1 MGLLCT
7 GTERGL
13 LARRL
18 EAVGL
23 EDALEGLG
31 GRALAGATTTTG
43 GTGASLRGRHGR
55 DTGVSGRR
63 RHFVYYARNFQDE
76 REK

>member
-1 MGLLCT
+1 VGLLGT

-18 EAVGL
+18 ESVGL

-31 GRALAGATTTTG
+31 RGSLAGAAATSRLSHG
-43 GTGASLRGRHGR
+43 GHVR
-55 DTGVSGRR
+55 VSSRSCL
-63 RHFVYYARNFQDE
+63 RHFVYWLRQTFRMNAG
-76 REK
+76 

>member
-1 MGLLCT
+1 MRLLCT
-7 GTERGL
+7 STERGL

-31 GRALAGATTTTG
+31 RRTLAGATAT
-43 GTGASLRGRHGR
+43 GRHSHGGGNR
-55 DTGVSGRR
+55 VSSRGVF
-63 RHFVYYARNFQDE
+63 RHFV
-76 REK
+76 

>member
-1 MGLLCT
+1 MGLLGT

-23 EDALEGLG
+23 EDTLEGLG
-31 GRALAGATTTTG
+31 GRTLAGAAATSG
-43 GTGASLRGRHGR
+43 LFGSHGRHR
-55 DTGVSGRR
+55 GVSGRR
-63 RHFVYYARNFQDE
+63 RHFIYVVRQTFRLNAG
-76 REK
+76 

>member
-1 MGLLCT
+1 MSLLGA

-18 EAVGL
+18 KAVGL

-31 GRALAGATTTTG
+31 RRTLAGATATG
-43 GTGASLRGRHGR
+43 GHSGSR
-55 DTGVSGRR
+55 GVSGGRDSV
-63 RHFVYYARNFQDE
+63 HFVLRLRQTFRMNAIM
-76 REK
+76 